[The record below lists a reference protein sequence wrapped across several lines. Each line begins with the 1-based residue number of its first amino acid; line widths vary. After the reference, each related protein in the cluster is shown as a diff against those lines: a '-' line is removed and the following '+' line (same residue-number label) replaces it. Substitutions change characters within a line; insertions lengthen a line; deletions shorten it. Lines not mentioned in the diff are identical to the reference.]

1 MSRLAI
7 VLLVVVLAFAT
18 SVLTSARAGSEP
30 AYARNGEIVFSSIR
44 VKNGNFD
51 LYRMGADGS
60 RLRRITS
67 GAAFE
72 RYPKWSPDGRLIAYV
87 SNRTNP
93 RSERSY
99 ELYVL
104 RSPALRR
111 LTSDRWID
119 DQISW
124 SPDGTQIVFVSNRGS
139 GKFGLWVMNANGT
152 GLRRLASY
160 GAVPAWSPDGR
171 TIAFVRTTGP
181 TDEIWLMDADGSNQ
195 RRLTVPPRSTNAFGQ
210 DSMPEWS
217 PSGKE
222 LAFVRRYRGRTDIYV
237 TGVGGHVHIH
247 RLTKDAGAHTWPA
260 WSPDGKRIA
269 FVHAL
274 NRRQGIVVM
283 NADGTG
289 LKRVTGGGIAYA
301 YPDWQPLR

>member
-1 MSRLAI
+1 MSRLGL
-7 VLLVVVLAFAT
+7 VLFMVALA
-18 SVLTSARAGSEP
+18 SAFLLASAQAGSEA

-51 LYRMGADGS
+51 LYRMRADGS

-67 GAAFE
+67 GPAFE

-124 SPDGTQIVFVSNRGS
+124 SPDGARIAFSSNRGS
-139 GKFGLWVMNANGT
+139 GQFGLWVMNAT
-152 GLRRLASY
+152 GSGFRRLTSN

-171 TIAFVRTTGP
+171 TIAFVRTTGS

-195 RRLTVPPRSTNAFGQ
+195 RRLTVPPRSATNEYGK

-237 TGVGGHVHIH
+237 TGVHGHVHVH
-247 RLTKDAGAHTWPA
+247 RLTKEAGAHTWPA

-274 NRRQGIVVM
+274 NKRQGILVM

-289 LKRVTGGGIAYA
+289 KKRVTGGGIAYA